1 MKIKELED
9 GYRKIKFEKDLD
21 NFMTDKAADDIIEI
35 FNTPLTG
42 AYNWDYTVQDLSLIH
57 I

>member
-35 FNTPLTG
+35 FNT
-42 AYNWDYTVQDLSLIH
+42 Q
-57 I
+57 

>member
-1 MKIKELED
+1 MKIKEED

-35 FNTPLTG
+35 FTPLTG
-42 AYNWDYTVQDLSLIH
+42 TYNWDYTVQE
-57 I
+57 